1 MKKFKPFKEIMQQI
15 IKKISNISVHLL
27 EISNN
32 FIDFLKNIINHIING
47 ISEFLMKSKKPSED
61 LIEDV
66 IEKID
71 IFDEKKEDIKSEN
84 FKPHQFIQFM
94 EDPVDNRD
102 ILFGNRHCMS
112 VSLSKKIDLR
122 NLYNNRIENQG
133 EIGSC
138 TGQGAT
144 SLMEFIHYY
153 LYKKPAVELSAMY
166 VYYKEREMEGTIN
179 KDCGATIRSGMKV
192 LHTNGVCR
200 DSLWPYIPE
209 KLMVKPPQNCDID
222 AANYKIKGYQ
232 RVNGINEIKNALKI
246 KHPVLIGMKLY
257 GSFDTPETA
266 LNGIIPVPNIT
277 KERYLG
283 SHCMLIIGYDD
294 NKNGGSFIVQNS
306 WGSEWGDKG
315 CCYIPYSCYR
325 YMHDQWTI
333 IENDNSVTGFLDL
346 VFSLFHK

>member
-1 MKKFKPFKEIMQQI
+1 MKKIKPFKEIMQQI

-102 ILFGNRHCMS
+102 ILFSSRHCMS

-144 SLMEFIHYY
+144 SLMEFVHYY
-153 LYKKPAVELSAMY
+153 LYNYQQCMYIIKKEKW
-166 VYYKEREMEGTIN
+166 KE
-179 KDCGATIRSGMKV
+179 
-192 LHTNGVCR
+192 
-200 DSLWPYIPE
+200 
-209 KLMVKPPQNCDID
+209 Q
-222 AANYKIKGYQ
+222 
-232 RVNGINEIKNALKI
+232 
-246 KHPVLIGMKLY
+246 
-257 GSFDTPETA
+257 
-266 LNGIIPVPNIT
+266 
-277 KERYLG
+277 
-283 SHCMLIIGYDD
+283 
-294 NKNGGSFIVQNS
+294 
-306 WGSEWGDKG
+306 
-315 CCYIPYSCYR
+315 
-325 YMHDQWTI
+325 
-333 IENDNSVTGFLDL
+333 
-346 VFSLFHK
+346 